1 MKPITSIEAHENIKP
16 KKESHYK
23 IILKVLK
30 ESNKDLTYR
39 EIFNKMNFFDR
50 LIIKDATSINRRLSE
65 LRNIG
70 KIERVEKRICS
81 ICKSNCYTHAIKLTI
96 LQNN

>member
-23 IILKVLK
+23 IIIKVLK
-30 ESNKDLTYR
+30 ESKKDLTYR
-39 EIFNKMNFFDR
+39 EIFNKLNYFER

-65 LRNIG
+65 LRTLN
-70 KIERVEKRICS
+70 KIEKVEKRLCS
-81 ICKSNCYTHAIKLTI
+81 ICETNCYTHRITNYFTK
-96 LQNN
+96 